1 MKTGAVILHSKIFKS
16 LINESL
22 RYLKVE
28 NIYFYKRRLISECV
42 GFLFLKRANNCCQV
56 NLDLG
61 VQKKMIGYIV
71 GNIYCTFCTDL
82 MFL

>member
-1 MKTGAVILHSKIFKS
+1 MKTGAVVLHSKIFKS

-42 GFLFLKRANNCCQV
+42 GFHFFLKRASNCCQI

-61 VQKKMIGYIV
+61 VQIKNDRIHSW
-71 GNIYCTFCTDL
+71 
-82 MFL
+82 